1 MESNRMINGVKIDE
15 LVDLLLKLRKTHQLV
30 DINLDIPNNTLQV
43 RGHKKEDPPS
53 AEDITDFKP
62 LLG

>member
-1 MESNRMINGVKIDE
+1 MESNRMIQGVKIDE
-15 LVDLLLKLRKTHQLV
+15 LMDLLLKLRKEHQLV

-43 RGHKKEDPPS
+43 RGHKKDLPPED
-53 AEDITDFKP
+53 EITDFKP